1 MDLNGN
7 RSRNFVF
14 KFLKFHTLQPIK
26 TYTSEILLVMKK
38 IKLDIFNI
46 EPSNT
51 QTGAYAL
58 ILEENRGKRRIPIII
73 GVLEAQAIALEK
85 EKLKPNRPL
94 THDLFKP
101 ISSEFGINFTE
112 VIIYNLVEGVF
123 YSKIICNNG
132 DKEIEIDSRP
142 SDSIALA
149 LRFNCPIY
157 TYEFIIDTVGI
168 AMDDEEDDSL
178 IQDENEEEYIENQ
191 SETTSFAKY
200 TNKQL
205 SDMLQTA
212 LDEEDY
218 EKATNIRDELNSR
231 KSA

>member
-1 MDLNGN
+1 
-7 RSRNFVF
+7 
-14 KFLKFHTLQPIK
+14 
-26 TYTSEILLVMKK
+26 MKK

-46 EPSNT
+46 QPSNT

-58 ILEENRGKRRIPIII
+58 ILEENKGKRRIPIII
-73 GVLEAQAIALEK
+73 GVLEAQAIMVEK

-123 YSKIICNNG
+123 YSKVVCNNG
-132 DKEIEIDSRP
+132 EKEIEIDSRT
-142 SDSIALA
+142 SDAIALA

-157 TYEFIIDTVGI
+157 TFEFIIDTVGI
-168 AMDDEEDDSL
+168 AIDDDEDESMIHDDS
-178 IQDENEEEYIENQ
+178 EEEFIEAGTD
-191 SETTSFAKY
+191 EGSFTKY

-205 SDMLQTA
+205 SEMLQEA
-212 LDEEDY
+212 LNEEDY
-218 EKATNIRDELNSR
+218 ERATSIRDELNAR
-231 KSA
+231 KNP

>member
-1 MDLNGN
+1 
-7 RSRNFVF
+7 
-14 KFLKFHTLQPIK
+14 
-26 TYTSEILLVMKK
+26 MKK

-46 EPSNT
+46 QPSNT

-58 ILEENRGKRRIPIII
+58 ILEENKGKRRIPIII
-73 GVLEAQAIALEK
+73 GVLEAQAIVVEK

-123 YSKIICNNG
+123 YSKVVCNNG
-132 DKEIEIDSRP
+132 EKEIEIDSRT
-142 SDSIALA
+142 SDAIALA

-157 TYEFIIDTVGI
+157 TFEFIIDTVGI
-168 AMDDEEDDSL
+168 AIDDDEDESMIHDDS
-178 IQDENEEEYIENQ
+178 EEEFIEA
-191 SETTSFAKY
+191 STDEGSFTKY

-205 SDMLQTA
+205 SEMLQEA
-212 LDEEDY
+212 LNEEDY
-218 EKATNIRDELNSR
+218 ERATSIRDELNAR
-231 KSA
+231 KNP